1 MEGCRGIVLGQNLC
15 ELCQLEEKQICH
27 GNILRC
33 AAFFC
38 LFVCGSQAS
47 FLFLWSNFLWTLSVC
62 RTVGRLVGRSV
73 CHNFLARRVANASI
87 GGHFFKYVCVVVGYV
102 CQFVNCLQT

>member
-33 AAFFC
+33 AAFFAF
-38 LFVCGSQAS
+38 LFVALKLRSCFSGVTS
-47 FLFLWSNFLWTLSVC
+47 FGPCPS
-62 RTVGRLVGRSV
+62 VGRLVVWLVGLSV
-73 CHNFLARRVANASI
+73 IISWQGWQDASI
-87 GGHFFKYVCVVVGYV
+87 GAHFLKYVCVVVGYV